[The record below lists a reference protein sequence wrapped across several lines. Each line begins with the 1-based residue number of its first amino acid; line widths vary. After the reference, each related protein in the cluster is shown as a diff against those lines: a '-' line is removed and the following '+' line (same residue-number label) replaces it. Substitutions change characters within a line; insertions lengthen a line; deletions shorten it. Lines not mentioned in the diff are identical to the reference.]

1 MPDAKKQHRTLLPIN
16 QKSQEASFWNMNHNA
31 VITFLSELDLS
42 HQRFIQLVQIAQN
55 FDDKYA
61 HQFQRT
67 YPQNSKTVAEAA
79 RLKISS
85 YGMFV
90 G

>member
-1 MPDAKKQHRTLLPIN
+1 M
-16 QKSQEASFWNMNHNA
+16 
-31 VITFLSELDLS
+31 ITFLPDLYLS
-42 HQRFIQLVQIAQN
+42 HQRFIQLAQMVQN
-55 FDDKYA
+55 FDEEYA
-61 HQFQRT
+61 HQFHRT
-67 YPQNSKTVAEAA
+67 YPHNSKTVVVAA